1 MSKYGN
7 DEGAGGNGGAD
18 LFKGWLAQVPYLPW
32 CCLYGF
38 FTRCSRRGVLTDTSA
53 YQVLSKMKMPALI
66 LVFAGLGLP
75 AISYLILWLTMRGL
89 RLRHRNCPN
98 CHNKMHRI
106 DEAND
111 NKYLTHQQDIE
122 EQINSVD
129 YDVWLCDHCGET
141 DILPYINSA
150 SSYTVCPRCG
160 ARASLD
166 AQSAHRNTPHRE
178 A

>member
-1 MSKYGN
+1 
-7 DEGAGGNGGAD
+7 
-18 LFKGWLAQVPYLPW
+18 
-32 CCLYGF
+32 
-38 FTRCSRRGVLTDTSA
+38 
-53 YQVLSKMKMPALI
+53 
-66 LVFAGLGLP
+66 
-75 AISYLILWLTMRGL
+75 MRGL

-141 DILPYINSA
+141 DILPYINNA

-160 ARASLD
+160 ARACSMRS
-166 AQSAHRNTPHRE
+166 QRIVIRPTERREGQGVKEYICRSCGNRNEIPYSIPKVVVPPVVIVGGGGRGFGGGGGGFSGGSFGGGMTGGGG
-178 A
+178 ASGGW